1 MRSSVET
8 APEESSLIRRRS
20 DREKFMYRGAYCAH
34 TSPLPLLPS
43 GPGGVGGIASRRAR
57 HNSRISFSAHA
68 PLSAPRTASKTKS
81 PPKSQGRFPYAVG
94 YFRFCSQCP
103 AAANFFVRWGTTD
116 AESFL
121 ISSSALA

>member
-57 HNSRISFSAHA
+57 HNSRIPYLHPRLRSGGALPFAKEIA
-68 PLSAPRTASKTKS
+68 PGNLRGRFNNRPSYSSSPLFLAPRCGYLFGT
-81 PPKSQGRFPYAVG
+81 VG
-94 YFRFCSQCP
+94 
-103 AAANFFVRWGTTD
+103 
-116 AESFL
+116 
-121 ISSSALA
+121 